1 MPYDIILGRDL
12 EDRKKFGKGGAS
24 FIGRGYVKMGQ
35 TTSLSNN
42 IFLDVNKPHV
52 ILVTGKRGSG
62 KSTTL
67 GVMAE
72 EMSDLPEECNKQLAF
87 LMFDTMGIFWT
98 MKYKNERQKDLLQEW
113 GLEPKDFD
121 VKIFTPKGFHDLNK
135 RKGLPSD
142 KEFSIKTKDLNA
154 SDWANAFNINLTDP
168 IGVLIERVI
177 KKLQRQDTYSIQ
189 DIIDTV
195 KEDKKSEDKIKNA
208 VENRFLAANEW
219 GLFEEYGTEIK
230 DLIHPGQATILD
242 LSPYTSIAGNWS
254 IKGLVVGLIS
264 KRLIEERIR
273 SRKFEELEDIKQ
285 MSFESFEEDKDPLI
299 WVLID
304 EAHELLPKEGK
315 TPATDALVQLLREGR
330 QPGISLVLATQQ
342 PGEIHKDVLT
352 QSDIVISHRLTSK
365 IDVEALNNMMQTYL
379 LADIQKYMNE
389 LPDLKGSAIV
399 LDDNS
404 ERIYPIRVHP
414 KKSWHGGETP
424 SILKDKEKLFKEL

>member
-1 MPYDIILGRDL
+1 
-12 EDRKKFGKGGAS
+12 
-24 FIGRGYVKMGQ
+24 
-35 TTSLSNN
+35 
-42 IFLDVNKPHV
+42 
-52 ILVTGKRGSG
+52 
-62 KSTTL
+62 
-67 GVMAE
+67 
-72 EMSDLPEECNKQLAF
+72 
-87 LMFDTMGIFWT
+87 
-98 MKYKNERQKDLLQEW
+98 
-113 GLEPKDFD
+113 
-121 VKIFTPKGFHDLNK
+121 
-135 RKGLPSD
+135 
-142 KEFSIKTKDLNA
+142 
-154 SDWANAFNINLTDP
+154 
-168 IGVLIERVI
+168 
-177 KKLQRQDTYSIQ
+177 
-189 DIIDTV
+189 
-195 KEDKKSEDKIKNA
+195 
-208 VENRFLAANEW
+208 
-219 GLFEEYGTEIK
+219 
-230 DLIHPGQATILD
+230 
-242 LSPYTSIAGNWS
+242 
-254 IKGLVVGLIS
+254 
-264 KRLIEERIR
+264 
-273 SRKFEELEDIKQ
+273 